1 MSMGSYLRKHSMHR
15 RVKHSGAEAKLK
27 VCQALKEVE

>member
-15 RVKHSGAEAKLK
+15 HVKHSGAEVKLK